1 MTPPRSA
8 RLSVAAAAAV
18 AVTALAG
25 CAGSDDTASDAS
37 TAGTTTTR
45 SAAASSST
53 PASIGRPQSSARVNP
68 AATARL
74 HVAASNGDVAE
85 VHKAIADGADL
96 ESRGANGRTPLVA
109 ATKNRDAASALALLD
124 AGADPNAKDDL
135 QDSAFLYAGAE
146 GFDTILE
153 GTLRHGADVT
163 SLNRYGGTALIP
175 ASEHAHT
182 STISILIKAGVPL
195 DVVNKSGWT
204 ALLEAVVLGDGDVA
218 HVDAVRQLLDAGA
231 DPSIGDFDGVT
242 PRQHA
247 VDRGQTAVVAEFDR
261 PRPKR

>member
-25 CAGSDDTASDAS
+25 CAGSDETTSDSATATVPSAS
-37 TAGTTTTR
+37 
-45 SAAASSST
+45 ASSST
-53 PASIGRPQSSARVNP
+53 PTSNAAPRTSTRVNP

-74 HVAASNGDVAE
+74 HVAASSGDVAE
-85 VHKAIADGADL
+85 VRRAIADGADL
-96 ESRGANGRTPLVA
+96 ESRGAEGRTPLVV
-109 ATKNRDAASALALLD
+109 ATKNQDAASALALLD

-146 GFDTILE
+146 GFDTILH

-175 ASEHAHT
+175 AAEHAHT
-182 STISILIKAGVPL
+182 STISILINAGVPL

-204 ALLEAVVLGDGDVA
+204 ALLEAVVLGDGDAA